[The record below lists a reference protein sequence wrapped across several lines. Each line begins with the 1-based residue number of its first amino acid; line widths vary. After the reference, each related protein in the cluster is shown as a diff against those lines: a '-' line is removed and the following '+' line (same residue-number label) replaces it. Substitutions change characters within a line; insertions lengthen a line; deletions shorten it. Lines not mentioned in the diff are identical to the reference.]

1 MVSVPWE
8 ILDTNTTELLWFW
21 NLLIWRENNLLN
33 NLLSWCKLINECDN
47 LINGLDSDLVL
58 ARSGLMGSKRQK
70 VSNYNKEVRELIRE
84 CDEFI
89 TSIE

>member
-1 MVSVPWE
+1 MIVQLISMIHLGGDWRDQKIVKE
-8 ILDTNTTELLWFW
+8 I
-21 NLLIWRENNLLN
+21 R
-33 NLLSWCKLINECDN
+33 KLINECDN

-89 TSIE
+89 TSIESPRRLSR